1 MALDGKW
8 ELKFNTPMGE
18 QSATVD
24 LAVDGGTLKVSTA
37 AGPGAGEVQGTV
49 DGDSFAWKN
58 TVAGPMGPLELSWAG
73 KMEGE
78 GLAGTVQ
85 FGAFGSGNFKGTRK

>member
-18 QSATVD
+18 RTATVD
-24 LAVDGGTLKVSTA
+24 LAVDGATLKVATTA
-37 AGPGAGEVQGTV
+37 EGQSGETEGTV

-73 KMEGE
+73 KLEGD
-78 GLAGTVQ
+78 GLTGTVQ
-85 FGAFGSGNFKGTRK
+85 FGAFGSGNFTGVRQ

>member
-8 ELKFNTPMGE
+8 KLTFNTPMGE
-18 QSATVD
+18 QSAIVN
-24 LAVDGGTLKVSTA
+24 LAVDGDALKVTTE
-37 AGPGAGEVQGTV
+37 GGQGAGEVQGAV

-73 KMEGE
+73 KAEGE
-78 GLAGTVQ
+78 ELAGQVQ
-85 FGAFGSGNFKGTRK
+85 FGAFGSGNFKGVRQ